1 MLNRKFPSKCFL
13 LVSAVTRNFAI
24 SYTRSGSPLIC
35 PYSDIYLENLNIFHV
50 IRCSCFCSRER
61 IILHDPLRQT
71 HLAKKKVQLSHRRD
85 FANYK
90 LVRYPVFFFNFF
102 LLKPIIILLLENG
115 IRFVDWFIIMIQFL
129 ISLGSTVTTNQKHL
143 K

>member
-1 MLNRKFPSKCFL
+1 MFFASKCRDSQLRNKLYTLWFTPNMSIFGYIFGKFKYFSCHPLFML
-13 LVSAVTRNFAI
+13 LLTWENYFTRPVALDTF
-24 SYTRSGSPLIC
+24 G
-35 PYSDIYLENLNIFHV
+35 E
-50 IRCSCFCSRER
+50 
-61 IILHDPLRQT
+61 
-71 HLAKKKVQLSHRRD
+71 KKVQLSHRRD

-102 LLKPIIILLLENG
+102 LLKPIIILLMENS